1 MQRMPSQKDKPK
13 YSQQQMP
20 TQKDNPKVSNTR
32 TTLTFK
38 KKHWYPCICY
48 HHSPAQVQAAYL
60 GRDQMNPNDLAA
72 ISVFRCVLR
81 GVLAASPPCSRTW

>member
-38 KKHWYPCICY
+38 KNIRTH
-48 HHSPAQVQAAYL
+48 AYFITTHQQ
-60 GRDQMNPNDLAA
+60 R
-72 ISVFRCVLR
+72 FRLHF
-81 GVLAASPPCSRTW
+81 LDETK